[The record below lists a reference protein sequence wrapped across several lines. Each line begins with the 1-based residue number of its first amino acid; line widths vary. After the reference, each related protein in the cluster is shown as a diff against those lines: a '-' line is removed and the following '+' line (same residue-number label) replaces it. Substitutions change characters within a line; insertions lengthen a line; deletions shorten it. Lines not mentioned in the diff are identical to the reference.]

1 MQICIQSLRIEKID
15 IRISFA
21 VESYATYNCLFF
33 VLGYELPEYMV
44 VVFKWIYQ
52 TILISGLYQML
63 DFFVFQN
70 LLSGCL
76 FVFFGHLHQIQFIA
90 KCTG

>member
-52 TILISGLYQML
+52 TIVISGLYQML
-63 DFFVFQN
+63 DFLYFRICSLAVFC
-70 LLSGCL
+70 LLRTSSSDPVHSL
-76 FVFFGHLHQIQFIA
+76 NVPV
-90 KCTG
+90 

>member
-33 VLGYELPEYMV
+33 VLGYELPKYMV
-44 VVFKWIYQ
+44 VVFEW
-52 TILISGLYQML
+52 GQM
-63 DFFVFQN
+63 
-70 LLSGCL
+70 
-76 FVFFGHLHQIQFIA
+76 I
-90 KCTG
+90 T

>member
-52 TILISGLYQML
+52 TIVISGLYQML
-63 DFFVFQN
+63 YFRICSLAVF
-70 LLSGCL
+70 LSSSD
-76 FVFFGHLHQIQFIA
+76 IFIRSSS
-90 KCTG
+90 